1 MLPHRL
7 AIFAASRL
15 APATA
20 GQIAL
25 PRSEQAKLQW
35 QMRTPESLVVHSKP
49 YVGKV
54 RMDVKTAEI
63 PITIAGL
70 SYFSPFA
77 DFPQGYTLQQ
87 VEGQTNNVAD

>member
-1 MLPHRL
+1 
-7 AIFAASRL
+7 
-15 APATA
+15 
-20 GQIAL
+20 
-25 PRSEQAKLQW
+25 
-35 QMRTPESLVVHSKP
+35 
-49 YVGKV
+49 
-54 RMDVKTAEI
+54 MDVKTAEI